1 MTTALE
7 FTAGR
12 HGIPVVLL
20 YEKNPNRTIWHT
32 TRQAWSLC
40 GISWSTHLLNRTE
53 VICDCKR
60 ERDMGAIVDILLLS
74 RDDISLLK
82 KKYPSCALINL
93 TNSVQ
98 VTQRYRLILPTVE
111 QDDISYY
118 SFLLDNL
125 IAMSSANFL
134 ARIESDEDF
143 SKKMRARFASNLR
156 KFMDLSKLE

>member
-1 MTTALE
+1 
-7 FTAGR
+7 
-12 HGIPVVLL
+12 
-20 YEKNPNRTIWHT
+20 
-32 TRQAWSLC
+32 
-40 GISWSTHLLNRTE
+40 
-53 VICDCKR
+53 
-60 ERDMGAIVDILLLS
+60 MGAIVDILLLS